1 MGIGT
6 NTDLQSILN
15 QAMSQLGSLSVS
27 SGSTTGSSSSSSYIN
42 SVWGLAQEGQTA
54 INGGETEKAQA
65 IVKMVQNLLGMLS
78 SLGTNESSKANKE
91 VNKNNKAASDVEN
104 GAKEVATKT
113 KADIEKLAGDIASN
127 TSNISSALSEIEKLS
142 GNQEDLETIQKAVEK
157 QIEII
162 EENLKIL
169 NDTSSTPEAKQNALG
184 EIKQCNSDIASLV
197 NEITF
202 LSKENQDAIQ
212 EQNKIVEAST
222 NNIASLIEKSVSTIS
237 NGTVDLQSYIQT
249 AGQQIVT
256 NTTSSTTGASNEI
269 IGAKATAIGSMPFN
283 FAGAK
288 FIQIGADQTSAGGT
302 RIAGATKN
310 ISTLTKAIGTMG
322 SDITNIIGSTENIQ
336 GVGAG
341 ATELVGQY
349 QTKLN
354 SIITATGSWSQIVEA
369 NNELTEA
376 ISTYEGSLEETSKGN
391 EKEQNNKK
399 LEFDTQKF
407 RKAFGI

>member
-1 MGIGT
+1 MSVGT
-6 NTDLQSILN
+6 NTDLQAILN
-15 QAMSQLGSLSVS
+15 QAMSQLGSINAS
-27 SGSTTGSSSSSSYIN
+27 STTVGGSSSSNYVN
-42 SVWGLAQEGQTA
+42 SVWNLTQEGQTA

-104 GAKEVATKT
+104 GAKEVANKT
-113 KADIEKLAGDIASN
+113 KAEIEKLAGDIASN

-202 LSKENQDAIQ
+202 LSKENQEAIQ
-212 EQNKIVEAST
+212 EQNKIVENAT
-222 NNIASLIEKSVSTIS
+222 NNIASLIETSVSTIS
-237 NGTVDLQSYIQT
+237 YGTVDLQSYIQN

-269 IGAKATAIGSMPFN
+269 IGAKATAIGSVPYN

-288 FIQIGADQTSAGGT
+288 FIQIGADQTSAGGI
-302 RIAGATKN
+302 RIVSATKN

-336 GVGAG
+336 GIGSG

-354 SIITATGSWSQIVEA
+354 SIITATGSWSQIVDA

-376 ISTYEGSLEETSKGN
+376 ISTYESSLDETSKGK
-391 EKEQNNKK
+391 EEEQNNKK

>member
-54 INGGETEKAQA
+54 LNGGETEKAQA

-91 VNKNNKAASDVEN
+91 VNKNNKAVSDVEN
-104 GAKEVATKT
+104 GAKEVADKT
-113 KADIEKLAGDIASN
+113 QAEIDSIKNDIKNNNIDIKTALAK
-127 TSNISSALSEIEKLS
+127 IEELS
-142 GNQEDLETIQKAVEK
+142 GNQEDITKAQEEVKE
-157 QIEII
+157 QIDII
-162 EENLKIL
+162 DKNLRIL
-169 NDTSSTPEAKQNALG
+169 NNDTSNQGEKANALNA
-184 EIKQCNSDIASLV
+184 IKTASETIS
-197 NEITF
+197 NITSTIVF
-202 LSKENQDAIQ
+202 LTKENQDAIQ
-212 EQNKIVEAST
+212 EQTKIVENAA

-288 FIQIGADQTSAGGT
+288 FIQIGADQTMAGGI